1 MKYIKIKSAYYEC
14 KYKMYRNRLTRLTKV
29 AERKHYADLLES
41 NKSNLKKTWNILK
54 SIINKRKTH
63 KVNGNFKLSDE
74 SVTSDKRFISE
85 NFNDFFVNVGY
96 NLAKRITYVNA
107 SPRDFMGD
115 RLIESIYLEPVTYM
129 EIDQIIKELKNG
141 APGYDE
147 ITAFVLKDTR
157 QSISNPLCYLCNLS
171 LSGGVFPKELKLANV
186 LPLFKT
192 GDPMLFNNYRPVSLL
207 CVLSKVFEKVMYTRL
222 LHFLE
227 LHNILIK
234 NQFGFRK
241 FHSSYM
247 ALMVM
252 MNDISKALDD
262 GDSVIGIFL
271 DFSKASD
278 TVNHRILLDKL
289 FHYGVRGNALNWF
302 ESYLSDRRQYVTYND
317 TKSSTKDVSCGV
329 PQGSILGPLL
339 FLIYMNDLYNVC
351 RKASPILFADDT
363 NLFYR
368 GKDLTVLVQEI
379 NNELSQISLWLK
391 SNKLSLNIKKTH
403 FMVFRRRKIDG
414 DIKINIDDDEIDR
427 VYKTKFLGVI
437 IDHKITW
444 KEHVTYVS
452 GKMSRSIGILIK
464 ARNCLIKHAMMTL
477 YYSFIYPYMTYCNN
491 VWGSTYKSNTERV
504 YNIQKRALRIMFNL
518 GKRESVIPVFTEM
531 RILKFPDINVY
542 LTSRFMFRYH
552 CELVPGIFHG
562 YFISNTDVHKY
573 YTRQCAYFHIPVV
586 KSELSKF
593 SIRYRGAV
601 IWNEILKLGID
612 TSTSEAVFMKSVKS
626 RINDLKL
633 CVS

>member
-1 MKYIKIKSAYYEC
+1 M
-14 KYKMYRNRLTRLTKV
+14 
-29 AERKHYADLLES
+29 
-41 NKSNLKKTWNILK
+41 
-54 SIINKRKTH
+54 
-63 KVNGNFKLSDE
+63 
-74 SVTSDKRFISE
+74 TSDKKVISE

-96 NLAKRITYVNA
+96 NLAKRIPNVNV

-115 RLIESIYLEPVTYM
+115 RLIESIYLEPVTSVG
-129 EIDQIIKELKNG
+129 IDQIIKDLKNG
-141 APGYDE
+141 APGCDD

-157 QSISNPLCYLCNLS
+157 QSINIPVCYLCNLS
-171 LSGGVFPKELKLANV
+171 LSEGVFPNELKLANV
-186 LPLFKT
+186 SPLFKS

-222 LHFLE
+222 LDFLE
-227 LHNILIK
+227 LRNILIK

-252 MNDISKALDD
+252 MNDISKALDE

-271 DFSKASD
+271 DFSKAFD

-289 FHYGVRGNALNWF
+289 FHYGIRGNALDWF
-302 ESYLSDRRQYVTYND
+302 ESYLSNRRQYVTYND
-317 TKSSTKDVSCGV
+317 VKSSIKDVSCGV

-339 FLIYMNDLYNVC
+339 FLIYINDLYTVC
-351 RKASPILFADDT
+351 CKSSPILFADDT

-368 GKDLTVLVQEI
+368 GKDVNVMAQEI
-379 NNELSQISLWLK
+379 NIELSQISLWLK
-391 SNKLSLNIKKTH
+391 TNKLSLNIKKTH
-403 FMVFRRRKIDG
+403 FMLFHRKKIDAV
-414 DIKINIDDDEIDR
+414 IKIQIDNEEIDR

-464 ARNCLIKHAMMTL
+464 ARSCLNKHAMMTL

-491 VWGSTYKSNTERV
+491 VWGSTYASNTEKV
-504 YNIQKRALRIMFNL
+504 YNLQKRALRIMFNI
-518 GKRESVIPVFTEM
+518 GKRESVIPMFTEM
-531 RILKFPDINVY
+531 CILKFPDINVY

-552 CELVPGIFHG
+552 HELVPGIFHG
-562 YFISNTDVHKY
+562 YFTPNTDVHKY
-573 YTRQCAYFHIPVV
+573 YTRQSTYFHIPVV
-586 KSELSKF
+586 KSDLSKF
-593 SIRYRGAV
+593 SIRYRGAM

-612 TSTSEAVFMKSVKS
+612 TCTSEMVFMKSVKS
-626 RINDLKL
+626 RIHDLKIS
-633 CVS
+633 VS